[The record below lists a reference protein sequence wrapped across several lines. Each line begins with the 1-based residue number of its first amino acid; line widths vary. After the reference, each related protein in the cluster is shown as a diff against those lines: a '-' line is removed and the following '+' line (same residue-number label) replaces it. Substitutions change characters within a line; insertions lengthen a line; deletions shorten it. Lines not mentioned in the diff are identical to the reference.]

1 MVNLHRTNA
10 SLRLTQEGD
19 MHRRNIRT
27 FTGVRHNLLPERVAT
42 LIEGVNAVRS
52 PLDEVTNAVLTVRAE
67 LVKGV

>member
-1 MVNLHRTNA
+1 MVNLQRTNA

-27 FTGVRHNLLPERVAT
+27 FTGVRHNITPERVSA
-42 LIEGVNAVRS
+42 LLEGVNAVRA
-52 PLDEVTNAVLTVRAE
+52 PFDEVTNAVLTVRAE